1 MPRSPIWYRS
11 IMEIAAPHLHRFAW
25 ISIVAALITIVLK
38 FAAWWVTDSVGLL
51 SDALESFVNLVG
63 AIAALVALWYAAR
76 EPDQEHAYGHAK
88 AEYFSSG
95 LEGSLILLAAISII
109 FTSVQRLINPSEVEK
124 AELGVAIAAAAAV
137 VNLIAAKWIQRAGQH
152 HNSIALEAGARHL
165 MTDVFTTIGVIVGVI
180 LIHFTGWSR
189 LDPIIALVV
198 AANIV
203 RVGVDLMKRSM
214 MGLLDTALP
223 PEELGRIQT
232 VLDRYRQNDHI
243 EAHALRTRQ
252 AGQRRFGSVHILVPG
267 SWSVDRGHQLTE
279 QIEGE
284 IREAVPGIM
293 IVTHLESLDDP
304 RSWDDTELPS
314 AHAG

>member
-1 MPRSPIWYRS
+1 
-11 IMEIAAPHLHRFAW
+11 
-25 ISIVAALITIVLK
+25 
-38 FAAWWVTDSVGLL
+38 
-51 SDALESFVNLVG
+51 
-63 AIAALVALWYAAR
+63 
-76 EPDQEHAYGHAK
+76 
-88 AEYFSSG
+88 
-95 LEGSLILLAAISII
+95 
-109 FTSVQRLINPSEVEK
+109 
-124 AELGVAIAAAAAV
+124 
-137 VNLIAAKWIQRAGQH
+137 
-152 HNSIALEAGARHL
+152 